1 MDSWV
6 ITRSTTRT
14 LNLSI
19 YLSSFLSLS
28 INLQAQQEAILDWT
42 PEAKWVDGL
51 HVRADRAEQ
60 IAQEITKRSPRR

>member
-6 ITRSTTRT
+6 ITRCTTRT

-19 YLSSFLSLS
+19 YLSSSLSLS